1 MALPVAPEHWESRRD
16 ARCSGG
22 LSGEL
27 QRLHTSRA
35 DVAAMNSHHDRTDVA
50 VNSEIEPGR
59 PTEHFNLL
67 EADTPD
73 LRDGCRQSA
82 REARL
87 QAPQT
92 APSVV
97 HKTQPTERVEVQERV
112 PPNA

>member
-1 MALPVAPEHWESRRD
+1 
-16 ARCSGG
+16 
-22 LSGEL
+22 
-27 QRLHTSRA
+27 
-35 DVAAMNSHHDRTDVA
+35 MNSHHDRTDVT

-82 REARL
+82 RDTRL
-87 QAPQT
+87 QSPHT

-97 HKTQPTERVEVQERV
+97 HEHNLRSTLRYKRSASERRLGGAQTPGVRLT
-112 PPNA
+112 AISR